1 MARTKTWEISAAFWE
16 LVEPLIP
23 TDTRDPHKVYR
34 RKRGGG
40 RIPKYSNR
48 LYFSAIVYVLRTGI
62 IWNALPR
69 EKFEGLG
76 SSALHQKFQQWAA
89 AGLFEKLWQRGLA
102 EYDELQGISWEWQAA
117 DGSNLEAPL
126 AQESVGPN
134 PTDRGK
140 KGTKRHVLV
149 DELGVP
155 LSLHVNAANRHDSV
169 ALEPLLQ
176 TAVVQPPATES
187 SERNL
192 CLDAGYVGK
201 EETVRRYGFLPHI
214 RPRGEEK
221 KDIKNRPKYKARRW
235 VVELTHSW
243 FNRFRKLLPRYEKT
257 DRSYYALTALAAAM
271 ITLNKVITIYG

>member
-126 AQESVGPN
+126 AQESGGPN

-221 KDIKNRPKYKARRW
+221 KDIKNRPEYKARRW

-271 ITLNKVITIYG
+271 TTLNKVIAIYG